1 MFNKDIYITGFL
13 TGLVLNTVI
22 AGLVWVFIEKV
33 GISLIS
39 NPIKLYL
46 LSAIPSILFM
56 WYSMKKKRCMKIGI
70 GTLLSVIVFV
80 GIFFYYSI
88 N

>member
-13 TGLVLNTVI
+13 IGLVLNTVI
-22 AGLVWVFIEKV
+22 TGLVWVLIEKV
-33 GISLIS
+33 GISLIN

-46 LSAIPSILFM
+46 LAATPSVLFM